1 LLKGVCYVWPTD
13 IKKHGWM
20 DWYTVFTVYFIIII
34 KTKKFLIALKLR
46 CLIKINMIAIITL
59 PSNKNT
65 YLPLIFV
72 ITH

>member
-1 LLKGVCYVWPTD
+1 MD
-13 IKKHGWM
+13 GW
-20 DWYTVFTVYFIIII
+20 TGIQCLQFTLYSVYIII